1 MLKSGEVRVGVDLG
15 CSKVLAV
22 AVTAEGDDELRVLGY
37 SAAASK
43 GIAKGRVVDTK
54 ALSETLERVM
64 TRLEGDLN
72 RNLPEVVVSAGSK
85 AFQTVGTQ
93 GFVDLLP
100 AGRAVRPVDMMHAVT
115 HSQQIAIQPG
125 HEQLMAIPRE
135 YRVDGKSAK
144 TDPMGLHGNRLDV
157 LTTVVTVESGEVDRI
172 QSAFEGARRSV
183 VDLIPGPLAS
193 LSGSTPDFSKVSG
206 TQIVIDLGHG
216 RTDIAVLLG
225 DGVAYLGTIPIG
237 AWLVTNDIAYLLK
250 VDLPEAERL
259 KCREATCD
267 LEGVGSNNSVMVNQP
282 GQGTG
287 RPMKRRVLC
296 EIVESRMKETARFVG
311 KALDDAGFGGERDAT
326 VVLTGG
332 GSLLGGVDVVFKD
345 ALGVSKVK
353 SSWPKLSGQHAR
365 HLGVPEATAAV
376 GLARLALET
385 NRDSLQ
391 PVHRDGGFMDR
402 IRAIGTRLLSDR
414 G

>member
-1 MLKSGEVRVGVDLG
+1 
-15 CSKVLAV
+15 
-22 AVTAEGDDELRVLGY
+22 
-37 SAAASK
+37 
-43 GIAKGRVVDTK
+43 
-54 ALSETLERVM
+54 
-64 TRLEGDLN
+64 
-72 RNLPEVVVSAGSK
+72 
-85 AFQTVGTQ
+85 
-93 GFVDLLP
+93 
-100 AGRAVRPVDMMHAVT
+100 
-115 HSQQIAIQPG
+115 
-125 HEQLMAIPRE
+125 
-135 YRVDGKSAK
+135 
-144 TDPMGLHGNRLDV
+144 
-157 LTTVVTVESGEVDRI
+157 
-172 QSAFEGARRSV
+172 
-183 VDLIPGPLAS
+183 
-193 LSGSTPDFSKVSG
+193 
-206 TQIVIDLGHG
+206 
-216 RTDIAVLLG
+216 
-225 DGVAYLGTIPIG
+225 
-237 AWLVTNDIAYLLK
+237 LVTNDIAYLLK

-267 LEGVGSNNSVMVNQP
+267 LEGVGSNDSVMVNQP